1 MEGRKGM
8 LSKFKNVF
16 FILVLLVFFTS
27 GCSNEVNPVKEDIK
41 NEFYYTF
48 IDVLGNDV
56 VLEEEPERVVSLV
69 GSYAETWILSGGE
82 LVGVTDDVEK
92 ENRMEI
98 SDDMQVVGT
107 IKEPNVELVLG
118 LNPDF
123 VLLTPDVESHLK
135 IAETLGKANISY
147 AFFKVEEFEDYLG
160 MLKICTDISK
170 RKDLYEENGLKV
182 EKVIEEILSKVAS
195 QAEEPA
201 TVLFVRA
208 FSRGAKAKK
217 DDNMTCTILDN
228 LGTVNIAKKYPSL
241 LEDLS
246 IEKII
251 EEDPDFIFVTT
262 MGDEEKAIEGLK
274 NGIETNPAW
283 SNLSAVKN
291 DRYILLPK
299 DLFHYKPNKRW
310 GESYEYLGKIIYPE
324 IFE

>member
-1 MEGRKGM
+1 M
-8 LSKFKNVF
+8 LIKVKNIYLV
-16 FILVLLVFFTS
+16 LVLLIFITT
-27 GCSNEVNPVKEDIK
+27 GCSKEETNVIENDIVDEVITDA
-41 NEFYYTF
+41 
-48 IDVLGNDV
+48 LGNKV
-56 VLEEEPERVVSLV
+56 VLKDKPERVVSLV
-69 GSYAETWILSGGE
+69 GSYAEIWTLAGGN

-98 SDDMQVVGT
+98 TDDIKVVGT
-107 IKEPNVELVLG
+107 IKEPNVEEVLA

-123 VLLTPDVESHLK
+123 VLLTTDVESHLK
-135 IAETLGKANISY
+135 IAETLEKANISY
-147 AFFKVEEFEDYLG
+147 AFFKVEEFEDYLD
-160 MLKICTDISK
+160 MLKVCTDIIE

-182 EKVIEEILSKVAS
+182 EKEIEDILSKVDS
-195 QAEEPA
+195 EIEEKP

-208 FSRGAKAKK
+208 FSSGAKAKK
-217 DDNMTCTILDN
+217 DDNMTCTMLDN
-228 LGTVNIAKKYPSL
+228 LATINIAAKHESL

-246 IEKII
+246 IEEII

-262 MGDEEKAIEGLK
+262 MGDEQKAIDGLK

-299 DLFHYKPNKRW
+299 QLFHYKPNNRW
-310 GESYEYLGKIIYPE
+310 GESYGYLAEIIYPE